1 MQFLKIIILGK
12 MFYKVHMNNGPFRY
26 FTIKHFYKTL
36 NPKFNEKLIC
46 NSQGLMIIRSNF
58 NHFKFH
64 EKIFAKVFKKMVLYI
79 CYLFSTYTKSLKI
92 IKLKFIMKTLM
103 LYHCS

>member
-1 MQFLKIIILGK
+1 
-12 MFYKVHMNNGPFRY
+12 
-26 FTIKHFYKTL
+26 
-36 NPKFNEKLIC
+36 
-46 NSQGLMIIRSNF
+46 MIIRSKF